1 MIFLEELREASRQDR
16 GSSEESSESAQ
27 GREPTAGGDEVTR
40 QDCLDSLEEDHLGDN
55 PRGPIENNPAFENIA
70 ALTEAHGAQPAEGN
84 LTTNND
90 TPTSAERGPTWRKR
104 NNIFTRMWRQISAV
118 STLTEDAIPFLI
130 RCFQEE
136 DWNDWGDCEDRD
148 AVDFLKEWKQQA
160 KEWKLSPGT
169 AEKLI
174 KEFGS
179 CRDDKKKI
187 RTPLQQM
194 AAKVKEAYPSER
206 VHGTNAET
214 SMRSHLVETA
224 ATKSEKDRMEAL
236 NTEMK
241 MVKDRHDLTP
251 VIEALGKVK
260 DLAPGENLKGQSTET
275 ADRLQMEA
283 ALTGAFSALVPAVN
297 MVTKSPITSRSIIL
311 FAILASAGAVLR
323 DPGDTMMIKNVK
335 VGLHEDETG
344 ARLVSV
350 IWQKENL
357 EFIQNTEFTDYTD
370 FTKVEAKLENLIKN
384 LTYNGDPQM
393 NYEEHDEELTKRHCD
408 CVLTTSFPSQDN
420 NKTWVM
426 PHEETYGS
434 MCHSNNPPSRNK
446 YQVTVRAT
454 EQGPECTITPTNET
468 RNRIEEAYQTPSKDL
483 VDTLNHNRRHPCITK
498 GGYNLNRIPRT
509 AVMTK
514 KTETLIECIL
524 HCTFR
529 HTCTS
534 WMFHD
539 TTRTCWILSIT
550 RKYQF
555 AETKEDRARIYTGQR
570 ACTPCGLAAKIELP
584 TNDRDIWEN
593 RCSLTLNTE
602 EENPLKCPCDTIA
615 TYKHNLGRLKAA
627 AFRNKNNNIREPA
640 TRSIKIDLP
649 KAFQN
654 LLQGPDK
661 IKTGAYLSNL
671 ISKGNK
677 FINKNPSMVVQG
689 MKYAGDIFKLF
700 SDAVKLTAEITKRF
714 NSKENHNGS
723 TTTNRVWF
731 KRTGEIENLLEG
743 KLQTNGAIRR
753 ALSVLEETLAT
764 ATTQKHLALQGTTTT
779 NPGQVDKGYPAIQI
793 GADWGDTTSKTTLTP
808 IGTNNTRATAT
819 ICPVPTDLDRD
830 LQESPALE
838 GEIDPATTTTEG
850 KWRTDCMH
858 QMGAGEPYLT
868 KCNPGGNPKAWR
880 QTWSTEI
887 ETKAGRLIMVR
898 LAPNTPDPTTYI
910 MECNNGP
917 IKITTRGI
925 LVILME
931 IGCEIRTTNGRQLI
945 KKEIT
950 QRTAMT
956 NYWILYNTNL
966 NWDYTKDQITD
977 IWHSTAIAIILIMM
991 AIEAVRQAVRR
1002 YRQTSRNSTENPQ
1015 QGSPREQ
1022 RSN

>member
-1 MIFLEELREASRQDR
+1 
-16 GSSEESSESAQ
+16 
-27 GREPTAGGDEVTR
+27 
-40 QDCLDSLEEDHLGDN
+40 
-55 PRGPIENNPAFENIA
+55 
-70 ALTEAHGAQPAEGN
+70 
-84 LTTNND
+84 
-90 TPTSAERGPTWRKR
+90 
-104 NNIFTRMWRQISAV
+104 
-118 STLTEDAIPFLI
+118 
-130 RCFQEE
+130 
-136 DWNDWGDCEDRD
+136 
-148 AVDFLKEWKQQA
+148 
-160 KEWKLSPGT
+160 
-169 AEKLI
+169 
-174 KEFGS
+174 
-179 CRDDKKKI
+179 
-187 RTPLQQM
+187 
-194 AAKVKEAYPSER
+194 
-206 VHGTNAET
+206 
-214 SMRSHLVETA
+214 
-224 ATKSEKDRMEAL
+224 
-236 NTEMK
+236 
-241 MVKDRHDLTP
+241 
-251 VIEALGKVK
+251 
-260 DLAPGENLKGQSTET
+260 
-275 ADRLQMEA
+275 
-283 ALTGAFSALVPAVN
+283 
-297 MVTKSPITSRSIIL
+297 
-311 FAILASAGAVLR
+311 
-323 DPGDTMMIKNVK
+323 
-335 VGLHEDETG
+335 
-344 ARLVSV
+344 
-350 IWQKENL
+350 
-357 EFIQNTEFTDYTD
+357 
-370 FTKVEAKLENLIKN
+370 
-384 LTYNGDPQM
+384 
-393 NYEEHDEELTKRHCD
+393 
-408 CVLTTSFPSQDN
+408 
-420 NKTWVM
+420 
-426 PHEETYGS
+426 
-434 MCHSNNPPSRNK
+434 
-446 YQVTVRAT
+446 
-454 EQGPECTITPTNET
+454 
-468 RNRIEEAYQTPSKDL
+468 
-483 VDTLNHNRRHPCITK
+483 
-498 GGYNLNRIPRT
+498 
-509 AVMTK
+509 
-514 KTETLIECIL
+514 
-524 HCTFR
+524 
-529 HTCTS
+529 
-534 WMFHD
+534 
-539 TTRTCWILSIT
+539 
-550 RKYQF
+550 
-555 AETKEDRARIYTGQR
+555 
-570 ACTPCGLAAKIELP
+570 
-584 TNDRDIWEN
+584 
-593 RCSLTLNTE
+593 
-602 EENPLKCPCDTIA
+602 
-615 TYKHNLGRLKAA
+615 
-627 AFRNKNNNIREPA
+627 
-640 TRSIKIDLP
+640 
-649 KAFQN
+649 
-654 LLQGPDK
+654 
-661 IKTGAYLSNL
+661 
-671 ISKGNK
+671 
-677 FINKNPSMVVQG
+677 

-723 TTTNRVWF
+723 TTTKRVWF

-887 ETKAGRLIMVR
+887 ETKEGRLIMVR

-1002 YRQTSRNSTENPQ
+1002 YRQTPRNSTENPQ